1 MDNSIENIIEQNMQ
15 LYGLGS
21 YEELDKKTKD
31 RLLQVQTVITNTE
44 KKANLLIKELKE
56 CQLSKSSIISSDEI
70 SFSRKTLYNDDIL
83 NAYIDKALENSA
95 DYFGENK
102 YKSLQNKYEE
112 LKELYQQVISNA
124 VNAMLLANQVHELQ
138 QELMEKENRIEMLEK
153 RIIDSTKTRTTTPVI
168 QFHK

>member
-1 MDNSIENIIEQNMQ
+1 M
-15 LYGLGS
+15 
-21 YEELDKKTKD
+21 
-31 RLLQVQTVITNTE
+31 
-44 KKANLLIKELKE
+44 
-56 CQLSKSSIISSDEI
+56 
-70 SFSRKTLYNDDIL
+70 
-83 NAYIDKALENSA
+83 
-95 DYFGENK
+95 
-102 YKSLQNKYEE
+102 QNKYEE